1 MEHSICEDPSDESIG
16 NNDNV
21 GLHGDLPVSLCR
33 RMVLTALGDKG
44 SLWGEA
50 AKWVFTMSSEANSGR
65 RGTLCHEEKWKCT
78 MAIRWLWKQTGGET

>member
-1 MEHSICEDPSDESIG
+1 MLGLEVQGVTQQQQAPQNRRKKGYGMMEHSICEDPSDESIG

-44 SLWGEA
+44 SL
-50 AKWVFTMSSEANSGR
+50 
-65 RGTLCHEEKWKCT
+65 
-78 MAIRWLWKQTGGET
+78 